1 MRRALDTPPMAV
13 YSRRSGNRGQLVDQ
27 YCVVVCGLQ
36 AETSGDAAAWQPV
49 AAALKLD
56 PAEFERRVVA
66 ALPRI
71 VRQHLDRDTADRIAQ
86 LMHALHVDARVL
98 PDDTQL
104 AYIARAGTSCGPLP
118 QSSLGDFILPG
129 ESYRLHGST
138 EWQDWSTPGEAET
151 AAPEMDFNAI
161 DEASSSTSADD
172 ELVDDLSFAP
182 PADVTADTPE
192 PWTEEP
198 AAGADDEADA
208 AAPPAD
214 AADQPDEIT
223 PADSAADD
231 ITEPPRAVPPPL
243 PAPPTAESTS
253 TVEPSDDVDATEPDS
268 QDPPVASDDELVNLG
283 QEVLAA
289 DAPEASD
296 FTPSEGT
303 DVDGPAPRRSRTG
316 RLVLLLA
323 LAALAVWAYRYW
335 MADSRTDVPPPAVRT
350 IQPRAQPTP
359 ATPPAQKVAGDAST
373 TPPASP
379 ASVAT
384 AASTLAPVASAAAPA
399 SAGSA
404 PAPAA
409 TTTTPA
415 TAASA
420 PAPAASTATSAK
432 SGTGALPARA
442 ATIMPAPSAP
452 VAAASVSGSTTP
464 AH

>member
-1 MRRALDTPPMAV
+1 
-13 YSRRSGNRGQLVDQ
+13 VDQ

-49 AAALKLD
+49 AAALKLN

-71 VRQHLDRDTADRIAQ
+71 VRQHLDRETADRIAQ

-98 PDDTQL
+98 PDDPQL

-118 QSSLGDFILPG
+118 QSSLADFILPG
-129 ESYRLHGST
+129 ESYRLHGTT
-138 EWQDWSTPGEAET
+138 EWQDWSTTAEAET
-151 AAPEMDFNAI
+151 AAPDMDFNDI
-161 DEASSSTSADD
+161 VEAPPSTSTGD
-172 ELVDDLSFAP
+172 ELDDDLSFAP
-182 PADVTADTPE
+182 PADVTDDAGE
-192 PWTEEP
+192 PWAEEP
-198 AAGADDEADA
+198 DAGTDDETDD

-214 AADQPDEIT
+214 AADQPDQIT
-223 PADSAADD
+223 LADAAADD

-243 PAPPTAESTS
+243 PGPPTSESTS
-253 TVEPSDDVDATEPDS
+253 TAEFSDDVDATAPDS
-268 QDPPVASDDELVNLG
+268 QEPTAASDDELVSLG

-296 FTPSEGT
+296 SGPSEGT

-316 RLVLLLA
+316 RLVLLLVVIA
-323 LAALAVWAYRYW
+323 VAVWAYRYW
-335 MADSRTDVPPPAVRT
+335 MADTRTNVPPPAVRT
-350 IQPRAQPTP
+350 IQPRAQPAP
-359 ATPPAQKVAGDAST
+359 ATPPAQTVAGDAST

-384 AASTLAPVASAAAPA
+384 AASTPAPAASAAAPV
-399 SAGSA
+399 SAGST

-409 TTTTPA
+409 TAPTPA
-415 TAASA
+415 AAASA
-420 PAPAASTATSAK
+420 PAPAASAATPAK

-442 ATIMPAPSAP
+442 ATIMPAPSTP
-452 VAAASVSGSTTP
+452 VAAASVSASTPP